1 MTNRGGWQRPPPQ
14 RRVTNM
20 IRLYAI
26 AALLAAAMGLL
37 WYGQHQAHRAEVA
50 EAALASATARLAQV
64 EVARAVHE
72 RYVAA
77 EAVLTAA
84 YDTLTAEVATMDG
97 ADAPLSDYLRAVDQ
111 RLR

>member
-1 MTNRGGWQRPPPQ
+1 
-14 RRVTNM
+14 M
-20 IRLYAI
+20 IRAYAI
-26 AALLAAAMGLL
+26 MGLL
-37 WYGQHQAHRAEVA
+37 ALCLALAWNGQRLAHRAEAA
-50 EAALASATARLAQV
+50 EAALASANARLVQV

-77 EAVLTAA
+77 AASLSAA
-84 YDTLTAEVATMDG
+84 YDTLTAEVAAMEG